1 MPAAT
6 LTGRSGAGGT
16 DHRERAWSGDTLT
29 QIAGTPPQFRL
40 NPRQLLEPLR
50 PPLWLQWVLSLT
62 VAALAIFLLVRFVN
76 AQSTQQAQAPHIS
89 AKGQRILNQEAEVLD
104 SEQQA
109 PHVVHF
115 AASVAPLAAVER
127 AVSGYI
133 NTQIDF
139 GRMAG
144 PVRETLCFPVP
155 GATGDQSAYRCS
167 VLARDTSYP
176 FAGVVNRATHQV
188 VYCRHNPP
196 PVPGVNVPLSAR
208 CLR

>member
-1 MPAAT
+1 MTWRYAD
-6 LTGRSGAGGT
+6 R
-16 DHRERAWSGDTLT
+16 
-29 QIAGTPPQFRL
+29 IAGPPPQFRL
-40 NPRQLLEPLR
+40 DPRQLLEPLR

-62 VAALAIFLLVRFVN
+62 VAAVAIFLLVRFVD
-76 AQSTQQAQAPHIS
+76 AQSTPQAQAPHIS
-89 AKGQRILNQEAEVLD
+89 AKGQRSLNHIAVIID

-115 AASVAPLAAVER
+115 AAAVTPLAAVEH

-144 PVRETLCFPVP
+144 PVRTALCFPVP
-155 GATGDQSAYRCS
+155 GATGDQTAYRCS

-176 FAGVVNRATHQV
+176 FAGVVDRATHQV

>member
-1 MPAAT
+1 
-6 LTGRSGAGGT
+6 L
-16 DHRERAWSGDTLT
+16 AWRYAHG
-29 QIAGTPPQFRL
+29 IAGTPSQFRP
-40 NPRQLLEPLR
+40 NPRQLLGPLR

-62 VAALAIFLLVRFVN
+62 VAAVAIFLLVRFVN

-89 AKGQRILNQEAEVLD
+89 AKGLRVLNREAEILD
-104 SEQQA
+104 SQQQA

-115 AASVAPLAAVER
+115 AAGVAPLTAIEH

-144 PVRETLCFPVP
+144 PVRTALCFKVP
-155 GATGDQSAYRCS
+155 GASGSETAYRCS
-167 VLARDTSYP
+167 VLARSTSYP
-176 FAGVVNRATHQV
+176 FAGVVDRATHQV

-196 PVPGVNVPLSAR
+196 PVPGVNVPLSVR